1 MSGLS
6 RHRYQYGYPVRIS
19 PVEPDT
25 AQVSAT
31 AFGAARFVGRSRELA
46 ELRGWLTDARAGR
59 GRMIVLR
66 GEPGIGKTR
75 LTEELA
81 AEAAAEIPTA
91 WGRCSADSG
100 APALWPLRRIVD
112 QLPGEHE
119 QFRAIDGDVFG
130 SSPEGLA
137 AARFAQSVWL
147 ADAIVAA
154 AEPDGLLVIVE
165 DLHWAD
171 SATIGALNHLA
182 AELSHSR
189 ALVVVT
195 ARLAAPATPDPVA
208 SLIERPG
215 VEQRT
220 LSGLGRGDITEYL
233 SGLGGA
239 GGPVDE
245 RYADLV
251 LRQTAGNSL
260 YVVAVARSLIERVSL
275 RTYDAIESA
284 AALTGRSELL
294 DLSRGP
300 MSRVSAECREMVG
313 FASIAGEEFDVL
325 ELSMAMQ
332 LPTDAVL
339 RLVDEA
345 ELGGLLT
352 RPADNPGGARFVHA
366 LIRDGVYD
374 SVDHA
379 ARSRAHRALAAAIEA
394 EPRGLERIGAVAGH
408 LTRGAAS
415 PADHV
420 RAADYGHKAG
430 QKSLTDRAYAEAADQ
445 FGSAIYSLTMA
456 GGASATQQAEIL
468 LDLAFAEYRSGTF
481 GRAMEHCAQAADLA
495 EAQQRWDLLA
505 RAALLVDGVDL
516 GNDSPV
522 RLCERALALLPESE
536 LSLRA
541 QLRARMAYAAAERGE
556 LGEAGRMSAQA
567 LTLAE
572 QTAEPAALVA
582 AFRARHQALAGP
594 GHAAERRQVGARAI
608 ELAEHGEP
616 LAELWGRL
624 WRVDAAFELGDLV
637 AVDQELSALA
647 GLAAQLRFPMGRW
660 HLLRLKAAR
669 EAVVGRFAAAHEHAR
684 QARALAGEL
693 DDPSVIPLYY
703 AFLMF
708 LSYTRGQPLEDLLS
722 AAEVA
727 SFQAMAERIALPIAS
742 ASVASVMVSAGELDE
757 AARISRRLVS
767 EADSWPIDGRWIVT
781 VSMLADVTCD
791 LGERESA
798 EVLYPMLA
806 PFADLAIA
814 GGSGTVACEG
824 SAARRLGRLA
834 AVCGRLSEAE
844 SHLRDALSFEER
856 MGARPFA
863 AISRMYLADVLHA
876 RGGTS
881 DLVAAGQSAR
891 EALRA
896 MRTLDMPGRA
906 ERCGQILAKIDA
918 DAARLTVLTPRE
930 REIVVLVA
938 DGLSN
943 RQIAE
948 QLFVSERTV
957 ETHVSHVLAKLGAGK
972 RMDIATWAV
981 AGGLSTA
988 SRQT

>member
-1 MSGLS
+1 M
-6 RHRYQYGYPVRIS
+6 
-19 PVEPDT
+19 T
-25 AQVSAT
+25 AR

-46 ELRGWLTDARAGR
+46 ELRGWLADARAGR
-59 GRMIVLR
+59 GRMSVLR

-81 AEAAAEIPTA
+81 AEADAVGIPTA

-100 APALWPLRRIVD
+100 APALWPLRRIIG
-112 QLPGEHE
+112 QLPGDHE
-119 QFRAIDGDVFG
+119 QFRAIDDDLFG
-130 SSPEGLA
+130 SSSEGLA
-137 AARFAQSVWL
+137 AARFAHSVWL

-154 AEPDGLLVIVE
+154 AVPDGLLVIVE

-195 ARLAAPATPDPVA
+195 ARLATAAEPDA
-208 SLIERPG
+208 EAGLLERPG
-215 VEQRT
+215 VEQRK

-233 SGLGGA
+233 SGLGG

-251 LRQTAGNSL
+251 LRLTAGNSL
-260 YVVAVARSLIERVSL
+260 YVAAVARLLTEGVSL
-275 RTYDAIESA
+275 RTYDAAGSSA
-284 AALTGRSELL
+284 ALSGRSELL

-300 MSRVSAECREMVG
+300 MSRVSAECREMVE

-325 ELSMAMQ
+325 ELSTAMQ

-339 RLVDEA
+339 GLVDEA

-352 RPADNPGGARFVHA
+352 RPADTLGAARFVHA

-374 SVDHA
+374 SVDNA

-394 EPRGLERIGAVAGH
+394 DARGLERIGAVAGH

-415 PADHV
+415 PADHL
-420 RAADYGHKAG
+420 RAAAYARKAG
-430 QKSLTDRAYAEAADQ
+430 RKSLTDRAYAEAAGQ

-456 GGASATQQAEIL
+456 GGASATERAENM

-481 GRAMEHCAQAADLA
+481 VGAMEHCAQAADMA

-516 GNDSPV
+516 GDNSTF

-541 QLRARMAYAAAERGE
+541 QLQARMAYAAAERGDV
-556 LGEAGRMSAQA
+556 GEAGTMSAQA

-582 AFRARHQALAGP
+582 ALRARHQALAGP
-594 GHAAERRQVGARAI
+594 GHAAERQQLGARAI
-608 ELAEHGEP
+608 DLAERGEP
-616 LAELWGRL
+616 LAEMWGRL
-624 WRVDAAFELGDLV
+624 WRIDAAFEQGDLI

-647 GLAAQLRFPMGRW
+647 RLAAQLRFPMARW
-660 HLLRLKAAR
+660 HLLRLGAAR
-669 EAVVGRFAAAHEHAR
+669 EAVVGRFAVAEEQAG
-684 QARALAGEL
+684 QARSLADEL

-708 LSYTRGQPLEDLLS
+708 LCYTRGQPPDDLLTD
-722 AAEVA
+722 AEMA
-727 SFQAMAERIALPIAS
+727 SFRAMAERIALPIAS

-757 AARISRRLVS
+757 ALRISRRLVG

-781 VSMLADVTCD
+781 VSMLADVACD
-791 LGERESA
+791 VGDTNSA
-798 EVLYPMLA
+798 ELLYPMLA

-834 AVCGRLSEAE
+834 ALCGRLGEAE
-844 SHLRDALSFEER
+844 DHLRDAISFEER
-856 MGARPFA
+856 MGARPFT

-881 DLVAAGQSAR
+881 NLVAAGSNAR
-891 EALRA
+891 EALRT
-896 MRTLDMPGRA
+896 MLMLDMPGRA
-906 ERCGQILAKIDA
+906 ERCRQILAAIDA
-918 DAARLTVLTPRE
+918 DAAQLTSLTPRE

-938 DGLSN
+938 DGRSN

-957 ETHVSHVLAKLGAGK
+957 ETHVSHVLAKLGASK
-972 RMDIATWAV
+972 RIDIATWAV
-981 AGGLSTA
+981 AGGLSTV
-988 SRQT
+988 SGQT